1 MAGQRTHGTGGVF
14 RRKKNGKYLPNW
26 YIAYYNRNGRQQQ
39 ESTRQPLKAVA
50 ERELRKKLD
59 DVERGVPVEQSR
71 KLRYEN
77 IRKSLITEYKNN
89 HVGLVE
95 RRNGKIHG
103 LDYLDEFFAN
113 ILVKNITSPLLREFI
128 AKLQSGEL
136 QRIVRENNPKEKRA
150 VKPMGNGTINR
161 VLALL
166 RKAMNI
172 ARKDALIHAVPGQRS
187 HGLRGDRAV
196 QDHPQ
201 PFARTSASADDLPL
215 SHGMPCWC
223 SVANHLGDG
232 EW

>member
-1 MAGQRTHGTGGVF
+1 V
-14 RRKKNGKYLPNW
+14 
-26 YIAYYNRNGRQQQ
+26 
-39 ESTRQPLKAVA
+39 

-59 DVERGVPVEQSR
+59 AVERGAPVEQSR
-71 KLRYEN
+71 KLRYED
-77 IRKSLITEYKNN
+77 IMESLLTEYKNN
-89 HVGLVE
+89 HIGLVE

-103 LDYLDEFFAN
+103 LDYLDQFFGN
-113 ILVKNITSPLLREFI
+113 MLVKNITSPLLREFI

-136 QRIVRENNPKEKRA
+136 QHIVRENNPKEKRA

-172 ARKDALIHAVPGQRS
+172 ARKDGLIHAVPYFPMLREDNV
-187 HGLRGDRAV
+187 HWLRGDRPV

-201 PFARTSASADDLPL
+201 PLARTPASADDLPL
-215 SHGMPCWC
+215 SHGMPCGC
-223 SVANHLGDG
+223 SFANHVGDG